1 MGMNCTV
8 CEHPQLTAIEV
19 MCSLG
24 SHSERTIADQF
35 GLKRSAI
42 RRHTENHLAKRVSKA
57 VDRAENKQADD
68 FLDSIRSTISAGR
81 RAQEAAMEVLD
92 MGGVDPD
99 LAYRMA
105 PAYMAQ
111 SNKAAELLGQA
122 TGRLNQAQGPAQTGN
137 VYISVVLPRQ
147 LATAEPA
154 AIDVKVL
161 PEPED

>member
-1 MGMNCTV
+1 MTCSV
-8 CEHPQLTAIEV
+8 CEHPQCEAINQLV
-19 MCSLG
+19 SRG
-24 SHSERTIADQF
+24 ITSERSIAKQF
-35 GLKRSAI
+35 NLNHVAI
-42 RRHTENHLAKRVSKA
+42 HRHKSNHLPKTLTKA
-57 VDRAENKQADD
+57 ILRAENKEGDD